1 MFLGTHTPKLD
12 DKGRLILPAKYRNE
26 LADGL
31 VITRFQEHAWPSG
44 RQRVRRGNSDRE
56 ECLHQPA
63 TGPGLPADA
72 RLGSFG

>member
-31 VITRFQEHAWPSG
+31 VITRFQELLGHLAD
-44 RQRVRRGNSDRE
+44 REVRRGHQNRE
-56 ECLHQPA
+56 ECLH
-63 TGPGLPADA
+63 
-72 RLGSFG
+72 